1 MYKPFSWASGLK
13 QAGSLL
19 SGCVRETTSLNSLFT
34 TCWGGWGAN
43 ISTRRSFQF
52 FTVWSIPEGS
62 LTWAAVGEE
71 CQEIEL
77 HSVMKEFT
85 DWFSVLLLCTLWVMS
100 GQQSCTPGNWD
111 RREIQLWWPAGRQ
124 SFSPRRFYTF
134 DKWAASFLE
143 SSPFIHTVAHLRVQG
158 LEGLNLLQS
167 RVNENWVQIQLE
179 PQSVRMF
186 SGFYF

>member
-34 TCWGGWGAN
+34 TCWGGWGAD

-77 HSVMKEFT
+77 HSAMKEFT
-85 DWFSVLLLCTLWVMS
+85 DWFSVVLLCTLWVMS

-111 RREIQLWWPAGRQ
+111 RREIQLWWPAGCQ

-143 SSPFIHTVAHLRVQG
+143 SSPFITHMNTTSN
-158 LEGLNLLQS
+158 LNEIRLTL
-167 RVNENWVQIQLE
+167 VNQFH
-179 PQSVRMF
+179 SVVTLWYIH
-186 SGFYF
+186 SKYAVLNQTKSN